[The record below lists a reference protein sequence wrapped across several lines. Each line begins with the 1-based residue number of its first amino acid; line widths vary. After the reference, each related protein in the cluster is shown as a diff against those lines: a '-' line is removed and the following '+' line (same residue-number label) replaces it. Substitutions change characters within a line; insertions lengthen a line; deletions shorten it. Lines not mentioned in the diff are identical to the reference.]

1 MDRRLE
7 ECLNGTVA
15 DKSATD
21 QNAYLQRVSHLLSE
35 GISYT
40 DVLVLAHGDVS
51 GTTERLEQ
59 AAITFSMLTYE
70 QLLSTEEAE
79 AISECGAIV
88 VPFSTEMPLDA
99 RERLDEL
106 AYGGILVFFVGDEPV
121 ATDENGL
128 IFEGYGPVI
137 TVRGED
143 LSGMI
148 RIFGH
153 AHFTPSRK
161 YSALR
166 FRHLIRTD
174 TDVFLFLNT
183 SSRTIGFFFDA
194 GRTDVFLYNPMEN
207 RLFSPE
213 IRDGKI
219 RVQIRTGSS
228 LFAIGESD
236 SEEYPK
242 YKYK

>member
-21 QNAYLQRVSHLLSE
+21 QNAYLRRVSHLLAE
-35 GISYT
+35 GIPYT

-51 GTTERLEQ
+51 GTAERLEQ
-59 AAITFSMLTYE
+59 AAIAFSMLTYE

-106 AYGGILVFFVGDEPV
+106 AYGEILVFFVGDEPV
-121 ATDENGL
+121 ATDKNGL
-128 IFEGYGPVI
+128 IFDGYGPLI

-161 YSALR
+161 YSGKVFNILTNIILR
-166 FRHLIRTD
+166 
-174 TDVFLFLNT
+174 
-183 SSRTIGFFFDA
+183 G
-194 GRTDVFLYNPMEN
+194 
-207 RLFSPE
+207 
-213 IRDGKI
+213 
-219 RVQIRTGSS
+219 
-228 LFAIGESD
+228 
-236 SEEYPK
+236 
-242 YKYK
+242 

>member
-15 DKSATD
+15 DKNAAD
-21 QNAYLQRVSHLLSE
+21 QNAYLQRVSHLLAE
-35 GISYT
+35 GIPYT
-40 DVLVLAHGDVS
+40 DVLVLAHGDVG
-51 GTTERLEQ
+51 GTAERLEQ

-70 QLLSTEEAE
+70 QLLSAEEAK
-79 AISECGAIV
+79 AICECGAIV
-88 VPFSTEMPLDA
+88 VPFSTEIPLDA

-106 AYGGILVFFVGDEPV
+106 AYGGVLVFFVGDEPTS
-121 ATDENGL
+121 TDENGL

-137 TVRGED
+137 TVLPED

-161 YSALR
+161 YSTLR
-166 FRHLIRTD
+166 FRHLRRMD

-183 SSRTIGFFFDA
+183 SSRSIGFCFDA
-194 GRTDVFLYNPMEN
+194 GRTDVLLYDPTVNQLYKPQINERN
-207 RLFSPE
+207 V
-213 IRDGKI
+213 
-219 RVQIRTGSS
+219 RVQIKAGAS
-228 LFAIGESD
+228 LFVIGEKI
-236 SEEYPK
+236 SEEYPRFK
-242 YKYK
+242 YR